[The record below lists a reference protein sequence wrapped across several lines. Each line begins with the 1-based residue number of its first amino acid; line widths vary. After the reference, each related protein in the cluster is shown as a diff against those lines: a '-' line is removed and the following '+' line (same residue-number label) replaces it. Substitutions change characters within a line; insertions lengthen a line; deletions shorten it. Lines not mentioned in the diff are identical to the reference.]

1 MFFASLMPLFALL
14 NNLQENMRRIFTI
27 LLTIIVSA
35 TCAMAQKQ
43 ADVFVPIG
51 KYIQM
56 GDSDKLSAWF
66 ASNLE
71 LDILGSVSAC
81 SKVQATQIMKDFF
94 VNYTPKAFSIVHK
107 SGKAP
112 LTYAIGSLSAG
123 GEKFRVTLFVMT
135 QEKGN
140 QIQQLRIER
149 E

>member
-1 MFFASLMPLFALL
+1 MRFAV
-14 NNLQENMRRIFTI
+14 I
-27 LLTIIVSA
+27 LLLLFSLPLTGVR
-35 TCAMAQKQ
+35 AQQ
-43 ADVFVPIG
+43 TQDVFVPIG
-51 KYIQM
+51 KYIQL
-56 GDSDKLSAWF
+56 GDAESLSAWF

-71 LDILGSVSAC
+71 LDILGNTNEC

-94 VNYTPKAFSIVHK
+94 VNYTPKSFSIVHK

>member
-1 MFFASLMPLFALL
+1 MKKLIILLAVAFASL
-14 NNLQENMRRIFTI
+14 TS
-27 LLTIIVSA
+27 TY
-35 TCAMAQKQ
+35 AQKQ

-51 KYIQM
+51 KYIQL
-56 GDSDKLSAWF
+56 GDSEKLSAWF

-94 VNYTPKAFSIVHK
+94 VNYTPKSFSIVHK

>member
-1 MFFASLMPLFALL
+1 MKKFTAILAFTFLALS
-14 NNLQENMRRIFTI
+14 
-27 LLTIIVSA
+27 SA
-35 TCAMAQKQ
+35 FAQKQ

-94 VNYTPKAFSIVHK
+94 VNYTPKTFSIVHK

>member
-1 MFFASLMPLFALL
+1 
-14 NNLQENMRRIFTI
+14 
-27 LLTIIVSA
+27 
-35 TCAMAQKQ
+35 
-43 ADVFVPIG
+43 
-51 KYIQM
+51 M
-56 GDSDKLSAWF
+56 GNSDKLSAWF
-66 ASNLE
+66 ANNLE

-94 VNYTPKAFSIVHK
+94 VKYTPKAFSIVHK

-112 LTYAIGSLSAG
+112 LTYAIGNLNAG

-135 QEKGN
+135 QDKGN